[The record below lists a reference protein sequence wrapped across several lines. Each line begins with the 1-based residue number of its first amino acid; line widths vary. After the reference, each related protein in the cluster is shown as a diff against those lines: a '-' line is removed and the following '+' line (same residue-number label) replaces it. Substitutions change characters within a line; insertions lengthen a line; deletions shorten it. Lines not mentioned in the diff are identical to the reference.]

1 MAKKKYVVEPKNR
14 LLSFTGWTLAIIAAV
29 VVALGSVAM
38 LATAKNVDK
47 KVAAAGDQI
56 IQSNELNM
64 ATKDS
69 LKPSFAMN
77 DQATQ
82 LAAMVKGIAD
92 TMAGMKDGLSAML
105 ETTID
110 NNAVLADL
118 DGNVAD
124 VVGAL
129 NGLVPYI
136 NALADSVNNS
146 NVDTAAALGLL
157 TQINDVNSMIGGQMA
172 EIDAKL
178 SNSLSYKLLFSLVL
192 PILPI

>member
-1 MAKKKYVVEPKNR
+1 MAKKKYVVEPKNK

-47 KVAAAGDQI
+47 KVAGSGDQI
-56 IQSNELNM
+56 VQSNELNL

-82 LAAMVKGIAD
+82 LGDMIKGIVN
-92 TMAGMKDGLSAML
+92 TMNGMKDGLSAML
-105 ETTID
+105 QTTVV
-110 NNAVLADL
+110 NNGVLADL
-118 DGNVAD
+118 DVNTGDLVA
-124 VVGAL
+124 AL

-146 NVDTAAALGLL
+146 NVDTAASLDLL
-157 TQINDVNSMIGGQMA
+157 TQINVVNDQIGA
-172 EIDAKL
+172 EMSQIDAKL

>member
-1 MAKKKYVVEPKNR
+1 MAKKKYVVEPKNK
-14 LLSFTGWTLAIIAAV
+14 LMSFTGWTLAIIAAI

-38 LATAKNVDK
+38 LATAKNVDN

-56 IQSNELNM
+56 VQSNDLNL

-69 LKPSFAMN
+69 LKPSVTMN
-77 DQATQ
+77 EQATQ
-82 LAAMVKGIAD
+82 LGDMIKGILS
-92 TMAGMKDGLSAML
+92 TMQGMRDGLSAML
-105 ETTID
+105 DTTKT
-110 NNAVLADL
+110 NNGVLAELNVNTGDL
-118 DGNVAD
+118 VA
-124 VVGAL
+124 AL

-146 NVDTAAALGLL
+146 NIDTAASLDLL
-157 TQINDVNSMIGGQMA
+157 TQINVVNDQIGGQMA

>member
-1 MAKKKYVVEPKNR
+1 MAKKKYVVEPKNK

-29 VVALGSVAM
+29 VVAIGSFAM
-38 LATAKNVDK
+38 LQTAKNVDK

-56 IQSNELNM
+56 VQSNDLNL

-82 LAAMVKGIAD
+82 LGEMIKGIVS
-92 TMAGMKDGLSAML
+92 TMSGMKDGLSAML
-105 ETTID
+105 TTINS
-110 NNAVLADL
+110 NNGVLADL
-118 DGNVAD
+118 DLNVKD

-129 NGLVPYI
+129 NGLVPSI
-136 NALADSVNNS
+136 NALAASVGNS
-146 NVDTAAALGLL
+146 NVDTAAALDIL
-157 TQINDVNSMIGGQMA
+157 TQINAVNDQIGVQMA

-178 SNSLSYKLLFSLVL
+178 SNSLSYKILFSLVL
-192 PILPI
+192 PIMPI

>member
-1 MAKKKYVVEPKNR
+1 MAKKKYVVEPKSK
-14 LLSFTGWTLAIIAAV
+14 LLSFTGWTLAIIAAI

-47 KVAAAGDQI
+47 KVAGAGDQI
-56 IQSNELNM
+56 VQSNDLNL

-69 LKPSFAMN
+69 LKPSVAMN

-82 LAAMVKGIAD
+82 LGEMIKGIVS
-92 TMAGMKDGLSAML
+92 TMSGMKDGLSSML
-105 ETTID
+105 DTINS

-118 DGNVAD
+118 DLNVGD

-136 NALADSVNNS
+136 NQLADSVNNS
-146 NVDTAAALGLL
+146 NVDTAAALDLL
-157 TQINDVNSMIGGQMA
+157 TQINAVNDQIGGQMA